1 MNTRLHILMLSVGFC
16 VAFYS
21 QNNISLAV
29 VNQLSF
35 TSSNLPIVVIETDG
49 KTILNEPKIT
59 VDFGIIY
66 NGEGVRN
73 NLTDPQNNYKGK
85 VAIEIRGSTSQWFP
99 KKQYAIET
107 RTAAGADTSV
117 SLLDLP
123 EENDWILYAP
133 YTDKTFFRDVLAY
146 WLSVKTGHYA
156 SRFKF
161 CELVLNS
168 EYMGVY
174 ILLEKI
180 KRDKNRVDVS
190 KLTAT
195 DNGGDSLTGGYLLK
209 IDKED
214 GSGNDGWRSLFPPYF
229 EASQQIYW
237 QYHYPKPED
246 ITPQQKEYIQ
256 KYIDVFETRVYNPD
270 YTDTLTGY
278 PSLIDVP
285 SFVDYFLLNEMSKNI
300 DAYRLSAF
308 LFKDK
313 DSKNPKLKMGPVWD
327 YNIAWGNA
335 NYYDASLVYGWHLS
349 YLSTNTNFLQT
360 DQFQVPFWWKK
371 IAADANF
378 QKKYAARWFQLR
390 LTEFSITNI
399 YRFID
404 SLKTLTNEAQP
415 RNFQRW
421 PILGTWVWPNYYVG
435 QTYDDEVAYLKNW
448 IKDRCGWM
456 DAELRNIIKVDE
468 TEPQIPNSFEL
479 FQNYPNPFNPGTV
492 ISWQCAVGSHVTL
505 KVFDVLGNE
514 VATLV
519 NEIKQPGRYEAEFRS
534 AVGNRQLTSGTSAKG
549 GYASGVYFYQ
559 LRSSY
564 AGGNFVQTK
573 KMILLR

>member
-1 MNTRLHILMLSVGFC
+1 MKSLLLILFLSILSSVTLRSQDTITKSNTKL
-16 VAFYS
+16 
-21 QNNISLAV
+21 
-29 VNQLSF
+29 VNF
-35 TSSNLPIVVIETDG
+35 TSSNLPIVVIETHGD
-49 KTILNEPKIT
+49 TIKNEPKIT
-59 VDFGIIY
+59 VDMGIIY

-73 NLTDPQNNYKGK
+73 NLTDPQNDYKGK
-85 VAIEIRGSTSQWFP
+85 VGIEIRGFP
-99 KKQYAIET
+99 K
-107 RTAAGADTSV
+107 
-117 SLLDLP
+117 
-123 EENDWILYAP
+123 ENDWILYAP

-146 WLSVKTGHYA
+146 WLAVKTGHYA

-161 CELVLNS
+161 CELVLNG

-180 KRDKNRVDVS
+180 KRDKNRVNISSIGV
-190 KLTAT
+190 T
-195 DNGGDSLTGGYLLK
+195 DNAGDSLTGGYLLK

-214 GSGNDGWRSLFPPYF
+214 GSGNDGWRSPYPPYLD
-229 EASQQIYW
+229 AYQKIYW

-246 ITPQQKEYIQ
+246 ITQQQKDYIQ
-256 KYIDVFETRVYNPD
+256 KYIDGFETRVYNPD

-285 SFVDYFLLNEMSKNI
+285 SFVDYFLLNELSKNI

-308 LFKDK
+308 LHKDK

-349 YLSTNTNFLQT
+349 YLSSNTNFLQT

-371 IAADANF
+371 ISGDPDF
-378 QKKYAARWFQLR
+378 QKKCATRWFQLR
-390 LTEFSITNI
+390 QNEFSLTNI

-415 RNFQRW
+415 RNFERW
-421 PILGTWVWPNYYVG
+421 PILNKWVWPNYFVG
-435 QTYDDEVAYLKNW
+435 QTYDEELTYFKNW
-448 IKDRCGWM
+448 IKDRIAWM
-456 DAELRNIIKVDE
+456 DAELRTIIKVDE
-468 TEPQIPNSFEL
+468 TEPQIPTSFEL
-479 FQNYPNPFNPGTV
+479 FQNYPNPFNPKTV
-492 ISWQCAVGSHVTL
+492 ISWQLAVGSYVTL

-514 VATLV
+514 VATLADQFMKAG
-519 NEIKQPGRYEAEFRS
+519 IYRQEFNVKTGHAPS
-534 AVGNRQLTSGTSAKG
+534 LP
-549 GYASGVYFYQ
+549 SGVYFYQ
-559 LRSSY
+559 LRSSFG
-564 AGGNFVQTK
+564 GGNLVETK

>member
-1 MNTRLHILMLSVGFC
+1 MLSSVTLRGQDKIAPSNTKL
-16 VAFYS
+16 V
-21 QNNISLAV
+21 
-29 VNQLSF
+29 SF
-35 TSSNLPIVVIETDG
+35 TSSNLPIVVIETHG
-49 KTILNEPKIT
+49 QTIVNEPKIT
-59 VDFGIIY
+59 VDLGIIF

-85 VAIEIRGSTSQWFP
+85 VGIEIRGSTSQWFP
-99 KKQYAIET
+99 KKQYAVET
-107 RTAAGADTSV
+107 RTESGGDTAV
-117 SLLDLP
+117 SLLGFP
-123 EENDWILYAP
+123 KENDWILYAP
-133 YTDKTFFRDVLAY
+133 YTDKTFFRDVLTY
-146 WLSVKTGHYA
+146 WLSARIGQYA

-161 CELVLNS
+161 CELVLNG

-180 KRDKNRVDVS
+180 KRDKNRVNISSIGV
-190 KLTAT
+190 T
-195 DNGGDSLTGGYLLK
+195 DNAGDSLTGGYLLK

-246 ITPQQKEYIQ
+246 ITPQQKVYIQ
-256 KYIDVFETRVYNPD
+256 KYIDEFETRVYNPD

-278 PSLIDVP
+278 PSLIDVS
-285 SFVDYFLLNEMSKNI
+285 SFVDYFLLNELSKNI

-308 LFKDK
+308 LHKDK
-313 DSKNPKLKMGPVWD
+313 DSKNPKLKMGPIWD

-335 NYYDASLVYGWHLS
+335 NYYDASLVYGWHIS
-349 YLSTNTNFLQT
+349 YLSTNLNFLQT

-371 IAADANF
+371 IVADPNF

-390 LTEFSITNI
+390 QNEFSITNI

-404 SLKTLTNEAQP
+404 SLKTITNEAQP

-421 PILGTWVWPNYYVG
+421 PILGKWVWPNYYVG
-435 QTYDDEVAYLKNW
+435 QTYADEVTYFKNW

-456 DAELRNIIKVDE
+456 DAELRTIIKVDE
-468 TEPQIPNSFEL
+468 TEPQFPTSFEL
-479 FQNYPNPFNPGTV
+479 FQNYPNPFNPETV
-492 ISWQCAVGSHVTL
+492 ISWQCAVGGHVTL

-514 VATLV
+514 IATLV
-519 NEIKQPGRYEAEFRS
+519 NEVKQPGRYETEFQPVRLRRS
-534 AVGNRQLTSGTSAKG
+534 NRQLASGISANS

-559 LRSSY
+559 LH
-564 AGGNFVQTK
+564 AGNIFLTK

>member
-1 MNTRLHILMLSVGFC
+1 MKSLLLILFLSILSSVTLRSQDTITKSNTKLV
-16 VAFYS
+16 
-21 QNNISLAV
+21 
-29 VNQLSF
+29 SF
-35 TSSNLPIVVIETDG
+35 TSSNLPIVVIETHG
-49 KTILNEPKIT
+49 QTIVNEPKIT
-59 VDFGIIY
+59 VDMGIIF

-73 NLTDPQNNYKGK
+73 NLTDPQNDYKGK
-85 VAIEIRGSTSQWFP
+85 VGIEIRGSTSQWFP
-99 KKQYAIET
+99 KKQYAVET
-107 RTAAGADTSV
+107 RTGSGSDTSV
-117 SLLDLP
+117 SLLGFP
-123 EENDWILYAP
+123 KENDWILYAP

-146 WLSVKTGHYA
+146 WLAVKTGHYA

-161 CELVLNS
+161 CELVLNG

-180 KRDKNRVDVS
+180 KRDKNRVNISSIGV
-190 KLTAT
+190 T
-195 DNGGDSLTGGYLLK
+195 DNAGDSLTGGYLLK

-214 GSGNDGWRSLFPPYF
+214 GSGNDGWRSPYPPYLD
-229 EASQQIYW
+229 AYQKIYW

-246 ITPQQKEYIQ
+246 ITQQQKDYIQ
-256 KYIDVFETRVYNPD
+256 KYIDGFETRVYNPD

-285 SFVDYFLLNEMSKNI
+285 SFVDYFLLNELSKNI

-308 LFKDK
+308 LHKDK

-349 YLSTNTNFLQT
+349 YLSSNTNFLQT

-371 IAADANF
+371 ISGDPDF
-378 QKKYAARWFQLR
+378 QKKCATRWFQLR
-390 LTEFSITNI
+390 QNEFSLTNI

-415 RNFQRW
+415 RNFERW
-421 PILGTWVWPNYYVG
+421 PILNKWVWPNYFVG
-435 QTYDDEVAYLKNW
+435 QTYDEELTYFKNW
-448 IKDRCGWM
+448 IKDRIAWM
-456 DAELRNIIKVDE
+456 DAELRTIIKVDE
-468 TEPQIPNSFEL
+468 TEPQIPTSFEL
-479 FQNYPNPFNPGTV
+479 FQNYPNPFNPKTV
-492 ISWQCAVGSHVTL
+492 ISWQLAVGSYVTL

-514 VATLV
+514 VATLADQFMKAG
-519 NEIKQPGRYEAEFRS
+519 IYRQEFNVKTGHAPS
-534 AVGNRQLTSGTSAKG
+534 LP
-549 GYASGVYFYQ
+549 SGVYFYQ
-559 LRSSY
+559 LRSSFG
-564 AGGNFVQTK
+564 GGNLVETK

>member
-1 MNTRLHILMLSVGFC
+1 MKSLVLILFLSMLSSVTLR
-16 VAFYS
+16 S
-21 QNNISLAV
+21 QNNIPDLKKDAV
-29 VNQLSF
+29 SF
-35 TSSNLPIVVIETDG
+35 TSSNLPIVVIETHG
-49 KTILNEPKIT
+49 KIIANEPKIT
-59 VDFGIIY
+59 VDMGIIY

-73 NLTDPQNNYKGK
+73 NLTDPQNDYKGK
-85 VAIEIRGSTSQWFP
+85 VGIEIRGSTSQWFP
-99 KKQYAIET
+99 KKQYAVET
-107 RTAAGADTSV
+107 RTESGIDTSV
-117 SLLDLP
+117 SLLGFP

-146 WLSVKTGHYA
+146 WLSAKTGHYS

-161 CELVLNS
+161 CELVLNG

-190 KLTAT
+190 KLTVT
-195 DNGGDSLTGGYLLK
+195 DNTGDSLTGGYLLK

-214 GSGNDGWRSLFPPYF
+214 GSGNDGWRSLFPPYLD
-229 EASQQIYW
+229 AYQKIYW

-246 ITPQQKEYIQ
+246 ITPQQKTYIQ
-256 KYIDVFETRVYNPD
+256 KYIDEFETRVYNPD

-278 PSLIDVP
+278 PSLIDVA
-285 SFVDYFLLNEMSKNI
+285 SFVDYFLLNELSKSV

-308 LFKDK
+308 LHKDK

-335 NYYDASLVYGWHLS
+335 NYYDASLVYGWQLS

-371 IAADANF
+371 IAGDPDF
-378 QKKYAARWFQLR
+378 QKKCATRWFQLR
-390 LTEFSITNI
+390 MNEFSLTTI

-415 RNFQRW
+415 RNFQKW
-421 PILGTWVWPNYYVG
+421 QIIGHWVWPNYYVG
-435 QTYDDEVAYLKNW
+435 QTYDDEVTYFKNW

-456 DAELRNIIKVDE
+456 DAELRTIIKVDE
-468 TEPQIPNSFEL
+468 TEQQIPTSFEL
-479 FQNYPNPFNPGTV
+479 FQNYPNPFNPETI
-492 ISWQCAVGSHVTL
+492 ISWQCAVGGYVTL

-514 VATLV
+514 VAILV
-519 NEIKQPGRYEAEFRS
+519 NEYKQPGRHEVEFQSVRLRRS
-534 AVGNRQLTSGTSAKG
+534 NRQSAGGISAKG

-559 LRSSY
+559 LRS
-564 AGGNFVQTK
+564 GNIVLTK
-573 KMILLR
+573 KMILVR